1 VAFVLVAETNIAS
14 AFEDLGRHEESLA
27 VRRGLLERTKA
38 YHGVTSDDTFIDA
51 LNLANSLLALKKY
64 DEVKAFLPE
73 YVASACATNGPDH
86 RLTLKLRFALC
97 RARGVVR
104 DGSFEEVVES
114 DKEIADIDRRV
125 RRIFGERNEF
135 VDYIKREQ
143 LARKMYH
150 ENMAKLETEQE
161 AERERQRE
169 EELQKRVVVVMR
181 DPAGSGDTC
190 VTTPDVLKAQG
201 LYTPDLRAHT
211 YTVAEATAK
220 FGKMKTSDVPAA
232 QPKRVVPAAAQ
243 PKRVVT
249 ALAPKHAGV
258 DYSKWDNLE
267 DSD

>member
-114 DKEIADIDRRV
+114 DKEIADIDRRGAF
-125 RRIFGERNEF
+125 RYTFRYIFPRH
-135 VDYIKREQ
+135 VARE
-143 LARKMYH
+143 
-150 ENMAKLETEQE
+150 
-161 AERERQRE
+161 
-169 EELQKRVVVVMR
+169 
-181 DPAGSGDTC
+181 G
-190 VTTPDVLKAQG
+190 
-201 LYTPDLRAHT
+201 
-211 YTVAEATAK
+211 
-220 FGKMKTSDVPAA
+220 
-232 QPKRVVPAAAQ
+232 
-243 PKRVVT
+243 
-249 ALAPKHAGV
+249 APKCAQQPQRSFG
-258 DYSKWDNLE
+258 
-267 DSD
+267 